1 MDGTKLY
8 FFLGLYGIA
17 IVCGVHCSI
26 RVELQTPTKTGTSTT
41 LHENTYGQTTLAI
54 VRCVDDSNITVTGCR
69 CNLNRTGQVDGVFDV
84 WIFPSQNGTD
94 HGYKAYFLGTA
105 KATSSLKYDKV
116 KSYTLQ
122 IFCVTSSGGNG
133 ETASANLEV
142 DILPNQQPLIPEYP
156 TVTTTPINASSNTL
170 VGRIVYQV
178 NATDPEND
186 ALRYSMTQIPD
197 DNFLTIGASDGIIRT
212 AVDTR
217 KIPTDSIVCT
227 VSVTDGKNTV
237 NDFSVTIKFKNIN
250 TRPEITYL
258 PHSISVKED
267 AIVGL
272 LLTTLTLRDTTPQP
286 NNTVL
291 ETYCV
296 VEPAAE
302 SSKFTYKSETQQLK
316 LWAPLDF
323 EKTDKYLITCTVFDG
338 FLSSEGDVLTVHV
351 INVNE
356 APVFSATTYFC
367 TLSESRSGVST
378 CHLGLTV
385 TDPDQDAIP
394 TLKLL
399 PGNSSERFR
408 YDRTADTLTFD
419 VDYDVDKMPTKAT
432 ITIHAMD
439 NHGANSTAKIEVS
452 IQDAN
457 DNTCDFGLTR
467 AAQATVN
474 QSSVPGTLI
483 SLSASDG
490 DLTSPNNAVTYEM
503 VSCLPKE
510 GENYISVFGSGEIK
524 YINLIPETEHGK
536 SYIVKVRCK
545 DGGTPP
551 RSATPTVQIS
561 YLTTPTTTTT
571 TTSTTT
577 TTTPTTTIPTT
588 ATEKSVW
595 DIESFVAVFSLLMV
609 LTLALILLGVW
620 YFCCKTGRMAWC
632 MHKHQQPM
640 YDPYPYSQ
648 RTYQ

>member
-237 NDFSVTIKFKNIN
+237 NDFSVTIKFK
-250 TRPEITYL
+250 
-258 PHSISVKED
+258 
-267 AIVGL
+267 
-272 LLTTLTLRDTTPQP
+272 
-286 NNTVL
+286 
-291 ETYCV
+291 
-296 VEPAAE
+296 
-302 SSKFTYKSETQQLK
+302 TQQLK

-648 RTYQ
+648 RTYHRPRLPRQVRPADEYIYDGRCTPLPPLPPLER